1 MINEDKNNV
10 EMINQNEKRLW
21 PGVVELKTQWIKEY
35 DLMFKALSWSEA
47 EENVAVLQVLVSV
60 GSNIMW
66 ESAQK
71 RVQNSRILKIREFWP
86 HHTLTLKQKTKKL
99 KTKHNWGVKQC

>member
-1 MINEDKNNV
+1 
-10 EMINQNEKRLW
+10 MINQNEKRLW
-21 PGVVELKTQWIKEY
+21 PGVVELKTQWIKKY

-71 RVQNSRILKIREFWP
+71 RVVQNSRFLKI